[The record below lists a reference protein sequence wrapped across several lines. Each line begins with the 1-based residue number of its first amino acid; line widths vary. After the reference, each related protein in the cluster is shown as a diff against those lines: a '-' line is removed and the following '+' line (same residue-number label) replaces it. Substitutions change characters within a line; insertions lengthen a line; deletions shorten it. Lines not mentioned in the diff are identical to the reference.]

1 MLLERESSEG
11 IGSPSRDDDSSL
23 LNPETHSS
31 SIIDENTKS
40 DACLPEV
47 SSHTIYYHE
56 ECKVKSALLKDA
68 GVFPSLWVLLLPLSF
83 CLPVC
88 QGRSK
93 SSGLCFSDGKS
104 RIDYI
109 LVYRKSSSQ
118 SEKREI
124 FERNI
129 RAEGLQMEKEVKS
142 MYIIIIIILK
152 TFG

>member
-1 MLLERESSEG
+1 MASYGPVINLCYLSV
-11 IGSPSRDDDSSL
+11 
-23 LNPETHSS
+23 
-31 SIIDENTKS
+31 
-40 DACLPEV
+40 CL
-47 SSHTIYYHE
+47 
-56 ECKVKSALLKDA
+56 
-68 GVFPSLWVLLLPLSF
+68 
-83 CLPVC
+83 

-93 SSGLCFSDGKS
+93 SCGLCFSDGKC

-142 MYIIIIIILK
+142 RNACCLFHYDDESSAK
-152 TFG
+152 